1 MKMFSIVGW
10 SGSGKTL
17 LITRLI
23 GGFRARQR
31 EVIAVKSAHAGY
43 ALQPEGKDTARF
55 LQAGAREAYLVAA
68 GELLRMTRLA
78 APADLLREL
87 QGRLRP
93 DDVVLLE
100 GFSQPGIP
108 VIEVQDPRAEKGL
121 KTRAADLAA
130 VVGAEGGACS
140 CPRFHPDDIE
150 GISAFMEA
158 YHGK

>member
-1 MKMFSIVGW
+1 MFSIVGW

-23 GGFRARQR
+23 GSFRARQLG
-31 EVIAVKSAHAGY
+31 VIAVKSTHAGY

-55 LQAGAREAYLVAA
+55 LQAGAREVYLVTD

-78 APADLLREL
+78 APADLLAEL
-87 QGRLRP
+87 QGRRRP

-100 GFSQPGIP
+100 GFCQPGIP
-108 VIEVQDPRAEKGL
+108 VIEVQGPRGEKGL
-121 KTRAADLAA
+121 KTGTADLAA
-130 VVGAEGGACS
+130 VVGAEAGACS

-150 GISAFMEA
+150 GIRAFMEA

>member
-23 GGFRARQR
+23 EGFQAGQR
-31 EVIAVKSAHAGY
+31 GVIAVKSTHAGY

-55 LQAGAREAYLVAA
+55 LQAGAREAYLVAD

-78 APADLLREL
+78 APADLLAEL

-93 DDVVLLE
+93 DDIVLLE

-108 VIEVQDPRAEKGL
+108 VIEVRDPRAEKGL

-130 VVGAEGGACS
+130 VVGADGGACT

-150 GISAFMEA
+150 GIRAFMEA

>member
-1 MKMFSIVGW
+1 MFSIVGW

-23 GGFRARQR
+23 ERFRARQR
-31 EVIAVKSAHAGY
+31 GVIAVKSAHAGY

-55 LQAGAREAYLVAA
+55 LQAGAREAYLVAG

-78 APADLLREL
+78 APADLLAEL

-108 VIEVQDPRAEKGL
+108 VIEVRDPRAEKGL

-130 VVGAEGGACS
+130 VVGADGGACP
-140 CPRFHPDDIE
+140 CPRFQPDDIE

>member
-23 GGFRARQR
+23 ENFRARQR
-31 EVIAVKSAHAGY
+31 GVIAVKSTHAGY

-55 LQAGAREAYLVAA
+55 LRAGAREAYLVAD
-68 GELLRMTRLA
+68 GELLRMTPLA
-78 APADLLREL
+78 GTADLLAEL

-100 GFSQPGIP
+100 GLSQPGIP
-108 VIEVQDPRAEKGL
+108 VIEVEDSKKGKPL
-121 KTRAADLAA
+121 KTRPQELVALVTTAANPLARP
-130 VVGAEGGACS
+130 CF
-140 CPRFHPDDIE
+140 RPDDIAA
-150 GISAFMEA
+150 ISAFMEE
-158 YHGK
+158 YHEK

>member
-1 MKMFSIVGW
+1 MFSIVGW

-23 GGFRARQR
+23 EIFKAKQR
-31 EVIAVKSAHAGY
+31 RVIAVKSTHAGY
-43 ALQPEGKDTARF
+43 SLQPEGKDTARF
-55 LQAGAREAYLVAA
+55 LAAGADEAYLMAA

-78 APADLLREL
+78 APGDLLAEL

-93 DDVVLLE
+93 DDIVLLE
-100 GFSQPGIP
+100 GLSQPGIP
-108 VIEVQDPRAEKGL
+108 VVEVQGPRAEKGL
-121 KTRAADLAA
+121 KTRTADLAA
-130 VVGAEGGACS
+130 VVGADPEPCP

-150 GISAFMEA
+150 GIGAFMEA

>member
-1 MKMFSIVGW
+1 MFSIVGW

-17 LITRLI
+17 LIARLI
-23 GGFRARQR
+23 ESFQARQR
-31 EVIAVKSAHAGY
+31 GVIAVKSTHAGY

-55 LQAGAREAYLVAA
+55 LQAGAREAYLVAG

-78 APADLLREL
+78 APADLLAEL
-87 QGRLRP
+87 QERLRP

-100 GFSQPGIP
+100 GLSQPGIP
-108 VIEVQDPRAEKGL
+108 VIEVQGQRAEKGL

-130 VVGAEGGACS
+130 VVGADPEPCP

-150 GISAFMEA
+150 GIRAFMEA

>member
-23 GGFRARQR
+23 EGFQAGRRG
-31 EVIAVKSAHAGY
+31 VIAVKSTHAGY

-55 LQAGAREAYLVAA
+55 LRAGAREAYLLAE
-68 GELLRMTRLA
+68 GELLRMTALA
-78 APADLLREL
+78 RPADLLAEL

-100 GFSQPGIP
+100 GLTLPGIP
-108 VIEVQDPRAEKGL
+108 VIEIRDPSGGKDL
-121 KTRAADLAA
+121 KTRPADLAA
-130 VVGAEGGACS
+130 LVSAEADANPVPC
-140 CPRFHPDDIE
+140 FHPDDIE
-150 GISAFMEA
+150 GIRTFMEA
-158 YHGK
+158 YHEQ

>member
-23 GGFRARQR
+23 AGFRARQR
-31 EVIAVKSAHAGY
+31 GVIAVKSTHAGY

-55 LQAGAREAYLVAA
+55 LQAGAREAYLVAD

-78 APADLLREL
+78 APADLLAEL

-108 VIEVQDPRAEKGL
+108 VIEVQDPSAEKGL

-130 VVGAEGGACS
+130 VVGADGGAGS

>member
-1 MKMFSIVGW
+1 MFSIVGW

-23 GGFRARQR
+23 ASFKARQR
-31 EVIAVKSAHAGY
+31 GVIAVKSTHAGY

-55 LQAGAREAYLVAA
+55 LQAGAREAYLVAD

-78 APADLLREL
+78 APADLLAEL

-108 VIEVQDPRAEKGL
+108 VVEVQDPRAEKGL

-130 VVGAEGGACS
+130 VVGAESGACP
-140 CPRFHPDDIE
+140 CPRFRPDDIE
-150 GISAFMEA
+150 GIRAFMEA

>member
-1 MKMFSIVGW
+1 MFSIVGW

-23 GGFRARQR
+23 ENFSARQR
-31 EVIAVKSAHAGY
+31 GVIAVKSTHAGY

-55 LQAGAREAYLVAA
+55 LRAGAREAYLVAD
-68 GELLRMTRLA
+68 GELLRMTPFAGPDALLA
-78 APADLLREL
+78 EL

-100 GFSQPGIP
+100 GLCLPGIP
-108 VIEVQDPRAEKGL
+108 VIEVRDTRPGKEL
-121 KTRAADLAA
+121 KTRPADLAA
-130 VVGAEGGACS
+130 VVGAADKTFP
-140 CPRFHPDDIE
+140 CPCFPADDIE

-158 YHGK
+158 YHER